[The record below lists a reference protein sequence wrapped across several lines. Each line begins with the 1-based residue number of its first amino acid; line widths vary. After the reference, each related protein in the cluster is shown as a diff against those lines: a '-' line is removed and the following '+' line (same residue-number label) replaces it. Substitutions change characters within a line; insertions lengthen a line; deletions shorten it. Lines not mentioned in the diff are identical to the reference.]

1 MWVIKL
7 GGSLLGSS
15 ELQAWLD
22 LIAKHGDG
30 KVVIVPGGGMFADT
44 VRQAQLDTGISDHT
58 AHQMAVLA
66 MDQYGLLLKGLND
79 NLATASSELEL
90 AERGWQHRGIIW
102 LPSKMVCADD
112 NIPENWQM
120 TSDSLAA
127 WLAQKLN
134 ALHLVLIKSTLHT
147 ERKAT
152 AKTLAQQDL
161 VDVCLADFI
170 VNQTFDTWVLD
181 KHDYTLF
188 TDGFNPEQ
196 LAESALHVI

>member
-30 KVVIVPGGGMFADT
+30 KVVIVPGGGMFADA

-66 MDQYGLLLKGLND
+66 MDQYGLLMKGLND
-79 NLATASSELEL
+79 NLATAASELEL

-112 NIPENWQM
+112 DIPENWQM

-134 ALHLVLIKSTLHT
+134 ALHLVLIKSTLPT
-147 ERKAT
+147 EREAT

-161 VDVCLADFI
+161 VDSCLADFI
-170 VNQTFDTWVLD
+170 VDQTFDTWVLD
-181 KHDYTLF
+181 KDDYSLF

-196 LAESALHVI
+196 LAQSALHVI

>member
-15 ELQAWLD
+15 ELREWLN
-22 LIAKHGDG
+22 LIAQYGDG
-30 KVVIVPGGGMFADT
+30 KIVIVPGGGMFADA
-44 VRQAQLDTGISDHT
+44 VRNAQLETGVSDHT

-66 MDQYGLLLKGLND
+66 MDQYGLLIKGLND
-79 NLATASSELEL
+79 NLATAASELEL
-90 AERGWQHRGIIW
+90 AERGWQHRGIVW

-112 NIPENWQM
+112 GIPENWEV

-134 ALHLVLIKSTLHT
+134 ALHLVLIKSTLPT
-147 ERKAT
+147 EREAS

-161 VDVCLADFI
+161 VDNCLSDFI
-170 VNQTFDTWVLD
+170 ANQTFDTWVLD
-181 KHDYTLF
+181 KHDYSLF
-188 TDGFNPEQ
+188 TDGFNPKK

>member
-15 ELQAWLD
+15 ELQEWLN
-22 LIAKHGDG
+22 LIAQHGDG
-30 KVVIVPGGGMFADT
+30 KIVIVPGGGMFADA
-44 VRQAQLDTGISDHT
+44 VRHAQLETGVSDHT

-66 MDQYGLLLKGLND
+66 MDQYGLLIKGLND
-79 NLATASSELEL
+79 NLATAASELEL
-90 AERGWQHRGIIW
+90 AERGWQHRGIVW

-112 NIPENWQM
+112 GIPENWEV

-134 ALHLVLIKSTLHT
+134 ALHLVLIKSTLPT
-147 ERKAT
+147 EREAS

-161 VDVCLADFI
+161 VDNCLADFI
-170 VNQTFDTWVLD
+170 ANQTFDTWVLD
-181 KHDYTLF
+181 KHDYSLF
-188 TDGFNPEQ
+188 TDGFNPEK